1 MSIVIIINPH
11 SGVGGADKGRRR
23 QALAHAALSACGE
36 SGVVHMTTR
45 RGHARELAAAAVE
58 GGARLVIAWGGDGT
72 INEVGGALLHTS
84 TALGIVRSGSGNGLA
99 RELGVNRDPTR
110 AIGEAI
116 VAEPRRID
124 AGEIDGRP
132 YFCVAGIGFDRH
144 ISAIFDRLG
153 QARRGFTAY
162 IRLAIGEIWQYR
174 PLPLLVDGHR
184 VERAM
189 LVSIANAAQFGNGA
203 TIAPGARLDDGLL
216 DLVIFDERSR
226 FATLL
231 ALPRLYVGGLERVA
245 GVVRRQVR
253 EVVVESDR
261 PIAFHADGELGEGR
275 TRIVVRVLP
284 SALRVAVR

>member
-11 SGVGGADKGRRR
+11 SGVGGPDKGRQRR
-23 QALAHAALSACGE
+23 ALADAALSACGE
-36 SGVVHMTTR
+36 PWTVHTTTH
-45 RGHARELAAAAVE
+45 RGHARELAATAVA

-72 INEVGGALLHTS
+72 INEVGSALLYTS

-99 RELGVNRDPTR
+99 RELGVDRNPER
-110 AIGEAI
+110 AIRDAI
-116 VAEPRRID
+116 ASEPRRID

-132 YFCVAGIGFDRH
+132 YFCVAGVGFDSH

-162 IRLAIGEIWQYR
+162 IRLALGEIWKYR
-174 PLPLLVDGHR
+174 PSSFMVDGKR

-203 TIAPGARLDDGLL
+203 TIAPAARLDDGLL

-226 FATLL
+226 LATLW
-231 ALPRLYVGGLERVA
+231 AMPRLYVGGLERVA
-245 GVVRRQVR
+245 GVTRRQVK
-253 EVVVESDR
+253 ELVVEGDR
-261 PIAFHADGELGEGR
+261 PIAFHADGELGEGG
-275 TRIVVRVLP
+275 TRIVIRVLP
-284 SALRVAVR
+284 LALRVAVR